1 MSPTA
6 QQNCVGTYYLPISY
20 LSNGLFEAPTHWSQ
34 NKKLV
39 VVRRIRAAQVM
50 RACMRR
56 RDSKHHRTGRKV
68 AAAADSAI
76 A

>member
-6 QQNCVGTYYLPISY
+6 QQNCVGTYYYLPISY

-39 VVRRIRAAQVM
+39 VVRRRIGASHARLHA
-50 RACMRR
+50 RR

-68 AAAADSAI
+68 AADSEPP
-76 A
+76 

>member
-39 VVRRIRAAQVM
+39 VVRRRIGASHARLHA
-50 RACMRR
+50 RR

-68 AAAADSAI
+68 AADSEPP
-76 A
+76 